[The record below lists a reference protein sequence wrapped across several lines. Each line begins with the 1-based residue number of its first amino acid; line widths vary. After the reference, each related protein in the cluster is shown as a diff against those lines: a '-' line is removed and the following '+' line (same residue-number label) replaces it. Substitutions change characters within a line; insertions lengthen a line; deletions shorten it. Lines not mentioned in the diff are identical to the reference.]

1 MSVMTT
7 TTMDPILNKVIHRR
21 LEAACEEAAITL
33 NRTSGSPIVTE
44 ANDFS
49 TSLLSPDAE
58 IIAFTSY
65 LPPHFVSGV
74 NAVRYINS
82 TLDLSTVRPGDH
94 FATNDPYT
102 AQPLHAADP
111 SVITPVFAGTELVAW
126 AYSSVHVLDIGG
138 LTPGGWIPG
147 SYDRYGEGFLFPL
160 TKVVADG
167 VWNEQFVT
175 FYLANVRLADS
186 LNDLRSCVAANNTT
200 VSRLAE
206 VFERYGAETVK
217 AYCEHNMTL
226 SEQHARRRI
235 AELPDG
241 TYTAHD
247 WVEYDG
253 HGPETLSRLK
263 LKLTI
268 RGDEMVI
275 DTSDS
280 PPEANCFINST
291 RAALL
296 GWILGDVI
304 RTLMPDLPI
313 NSGVTRALSV
323 VRSEPGTMLNPSL
336 NAATSAGH
344 MESGTKV
351 LRAFHSALHKAV
363 GLSADPEIRRR
374 SAGLGANV
382 APHNV
387 VFGISDEGAVV
398 VWVSFDSLGT
408 GLGAQSNTDGRD
420 CGCYEDMT
428 GSRMLDVELEENTPV
443 IHFYRRLL
451 PNSGGHGYRRG
462 GMGIDTAW
470 RLLGMQ
476 AAQIT
481 MFSNVTRIP
490 SCAPGGGYPGAGTGN
505 LIFQNGIEADSVT
518 DLGARFINE
527 DLVEGSTLPP
537 SHATNL
543 QLGVNDVVRTYGAG
557 GSGLGDPLFREP
569 WLVAQDLENR
579 MITADVVD
587 HVYGVVI
594 AADGTADEAATAKR
608 RAELREER
616 LGHPPAKTPPEMTH
630 YRSPLQVIE
639 SGGERQIACNH
650 CGEPIAPV
658 SGNWKDGASSR
669 SWPLAERAAHLGAK
683 VRPAHVLELTTW
695 EHCCPACGS
704 LLDVEYLEKGET
716 PPHDIRLGETDAS
729 TGEAF

>member
-1 MSVMTT
+1 MSTT
-7 TTMDPILNKVIHRR
+7 TTLDPILNKVIHRK

-49 TSLLSPDAE
+49 TSLLSPEAE
-58 IIAFTSY
+58 VIAFTSY

-94 FATNDPYT
+94 FATNDPFT
-102 AQPLHAADP
+102 AQPLHSADP
-111 SVITPVFAGTELVAW
+111 SVITPVFAEDELVAW

-147 SYDRYGEGFLFPL
+147 SYDRFGEGFIFPL
-160 TKVVADG
+160 TKIVSG
-167 VWNEQFVT
+167 GTWNEQFVT
-175 FYLANVRLADS
+175 LYLANVRMAES

-200 VSRLAE
+200 VSRLSE
-206 VFERYGAETVK
+206 VFERYGADTVK

-226 SEQHARRRI
+226 SEQHARQRI

-241 TYTAHD
+241 TYTATD

-253 HGPETLSRLK
+253 HGVETMSRLT
-263 LKLTI
+263 LKLTV
-268 RGDEMVI
+268 RGDEMLI
-275 DTSDS
+275 DASDS

-296 GWILGDVI
+296 GWVLGAVI

-313 NSGVTRALSV
+313 NSGVTRALRV
-323 VRSEPGTMLNPSL
+323 VRSEPGTMLHPSR
-336 NAATSAGH
+336 NAASSAGH

-363 GLSADPEIRRR
+363 GLSSNPEIRSR
-374 SAGLGANV
+374 SAGLGGNV

-387 VFGISDEGAVV
+387 VFGISDEGVNV

-428 GSRMLDVELEENTPV
+428 GSRMLDIELEESTPV
-443 IHFYRRLL
+443 VHFYRRLL

-462 GMGIDTAW
+462 GMAIDTAW

-476 AAQIT
+476 QAQIT
-481 MFSNVTRIP
+481 MFSNVTRVP
-490 SCAPGGGYPGAGTGN
+490 STAPGGGYPGSGTGN
-505 LIFQNGIEADSVT
+505 LIFEGGIEAPSVT
-518 DLGARFINE
+518 DLGARFIAE

-543 QLGVNDVVRTYGAG
+543 KLGVNDVVRTYSAG

-569 WLVAQDLENR
+569 WRVAEDLENA
-579 MITADVVD
+579 MITEDVADS
-587 HVYGVVI
+587 VYGVVLDG
-594 AADGTADEAATAKR
+594 DGTPDKQATGER
-608 RAELREER
+608 RSQIRAER
-616 LGHPPAKTPPEMTH
+616 LGRTPSHTPAEMTE
-630 YRSPLQVIE
+630 YRSPLRIQE
-639 SGGERQIACNH
+639 SDGQLQTACNH
-650 CGEPIAPV
+650 CGEVIGAA
-658 SGNWKDGASSR
+658 SQNWKDNASSR
-669 SWPLAERAAHLGAK
+669 SWPLEERAAYLGSK
-683 VRPAHVLELTTW
+683 VRTTHIIKLAMW
-695 EHCCPACGS
+695 EHYCPACGS
-704 LLDVEYLEKGET
+704 LLDVETLEEGES
-716 PPHDIRLGETDAS
+716 PPHDIQLGETDS
-729 TGEAF
+729 RSGEAF

>member
-1 MSVMTT
+1 MSVTT
-7 TTMDPILNKVIHRR
+7 SMDPILNKVIHRR

-49 TSLLSPDAE
+49 TSLLSPEAE
-58 IIAFTSY
+58 VIAFTSY

-74 NAVRYINS
+74 NAVRYINA
-82 TLDLSTVRPGDH
+82 TLDPATVRPGDH

-111 SVITPVFAGTELVAW
+111 SVITPVFAGDELVAW

-160 TKVVADG
+160 TKIVSDG
-167 VWNEQFVT
+167 VWNEHFVT

-200 VSRLAE
+200 VARLAD
-206 VFERYGAETVK
+206 VFERYGADTVK
-217 AYCEHNMTL
+217 AYCEHNMAL
-226 SEQHARRRI
+226 SEQHARQRI

-253 HGPETLSRLK
+253 HGVETLSRLT
-263 LKLTI
+263 LELTV
-268 RGDEMVI
+268 RDDEMII

-280 PPEANCFINST
+280 PPEANCFINAT

-296 GWILGDVI
+296 GWVLGDVI

-313 NSGVTRALSV
+313 NSGVTRPLSV

-344 MESGTKV
+344 MEAGTKV
-351 LRAFHSALHKAV
+351 LRAFHCALHKAV
-363 GLSADPEIRRR
+363 GLSGNPEMRRR
-374 SAGLGANV
+374 SAGLGGNV

-387 VFGISDEGAVV
+387 VFGISDEGAPV

-428 GSRMLDVELEENTPV
+428 GSRMLDVELEETTPV
-443 IHFYRRLL
+443 IHFFRRLL

-476 AAQIT
+476 HAQIT
-481 MFSNVTRIP
+481 MFSNVTRVP
-490 SCAPGGGYPGAGTGN
+490 SCAPGGGYPGSGTGN
-505 LIFQNGIEADSVT
+505 LIFEDGVQTGSVT
-518 DLGARFINE
+518 DLGARFIAE
-527 DLVEGSTLPP
+527 DLVDGATRPP

-543 QLGVNDVVRTYGAG
+543 KLGVTDVVRTYGAG

-569 WLVAQDLENR
+569 PLVAADLENA

-587 HVYGVVI
+587 RVYGVVLD
-594 AADGTADEAATAKR
+594 ADGTPDEPATAKR
-608 RAELREER
+608 RSEIRAER
-616 LGHPPAKTPPEMTH
+616 LGRTPTRTPPEMTE
-630 YRSPLQVIE
+630 YRSPLQIVE
-639 SGGERQIACNH
+639 DDGRAEIACNH
-650 CGEPIAPV
+650 CTEPLGPAAE
-658 SGNWKDGASSR
+658 NWKRHAVSR
-669 SWPLAERAAHLGAK
+669 SWPLADRAAHLGAK
-683 VRPAHVLELTTW
+683 VRPTEVLALMTW
-695 EHCCPACGS
+695 EHYCPACGS
-704 LLDVEYLEKGET
+704 LLDVEYLEDGEA
-716 PPHDIRLGETDAS
+716 PPHDIRLGET
-729 TGEAF
+729 TGERGEAF